1 MVIAWA
7 ESLDTSCCG
16 SQLTI
21 KSRLPDLYS
30 AVFPTAVMPET
41 SYLNIL
47 QISSVLLLLQLLLLG
62 GQEKI
67 SMILNCVLI
76 DLQRCA
82 LQNYLDILT
91 CKIANSKEKYEILS
105 KAEDLR

>member
-1 MVIAWA
+1 
-7 ESLDTSCCG
+7 
-16 SQLTI
+16 
-21 KSRLPDLYS
+21 
-30 AVFPTAVMPET
+30 
-41 SYLNIL
+41 
-47 QISSVLLLLQLLLLG
+47 
-62 GQEKI
+62 
-67 SMILNCVLI
+67 MILNCVLI